1 MTTGGKR
8 HRFRGAGAVLTALLL
23 LTAGA
28 LFWSNCVLQVESFSF
43 SSPRLPD
50 DFDGYRL
57 AVLSDLH
64 GASFGKD
71 NRRLLRAVAA
81 QKPDAIAAAGDLV
94 DRFRGVDWAELK
106 TLADGLSAIA
116 PVYYVT
122 GNHEWATGDAAKIK
136 ALLTAAGWTVLSN
149 ESAAVRRGGGELV
162 LAGIDD
168 PNGYADQKTPETVA
182 AEVHAR
188 YGDPFWILLAHRN
201 DRFETRYSLLGAD
214 LTVSGHG
221 HGGMIRLPGTD
232 GLIGTRRD
240 WFPSYTAGF
249 YRANGHTVFVSRGLG
264 NSGPSFRLFN
274 RPQVAVLTL
283 KKG

>member
-71 NRRLLRAVAA
+71 NRRLLRAVTA

-94 DRFRGVDWAELK
+94 DRFRGVDWEELK

-168 PNGYADQKTPETVA
+168 PNGYADQKTPEA
-182 AEVHAR
+182 LAREVRALQE
-188 YGDPFWILLAHRN
+188 PFWVLLAHRN
-201 DRFETRYSLLGAD
+201 DRFAGQYAALGAD
-214 LTVSGHG
+214 LVLSGHG
-221 HGGMIRLPGTD
+221 HGGVIRLPGTD
-232 GLIGTRRD
+232 GLLGTGHD
-240 WFPSYTAGF
+240 LFPSWTSGLYTQGAS
-249 YRANGHTVFVSRGLG
+249 TLFVSRGLG
-264 NSGPSFRLFN
+264 NVGRTVRLFN
-274 RPQVAVLTL
+274 RPQVALLTL
-283 KKG
+283 HRA